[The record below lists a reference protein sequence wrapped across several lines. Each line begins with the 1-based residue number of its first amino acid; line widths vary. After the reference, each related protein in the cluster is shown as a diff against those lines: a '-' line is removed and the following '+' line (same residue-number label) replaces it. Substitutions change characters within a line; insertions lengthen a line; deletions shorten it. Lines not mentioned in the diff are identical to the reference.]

1 MLTPKLR
8 NVSKIPPPYPL
19 GKFPA
24 NFIFN
29 VGKEIVYLLCTK
41 AEVSLEGAQRERIFA
56 KATGAAWKPS
66 NVGLDDV
73 VLGNCAWSAK
83 TVKGTLSQKRVRLIR
98 GRNSPSYS
106 FNEGVIN
113 RKADP
118 VRIGHEVIAIWNARV
133 ESIRS
138 RFPHMRTVV
147 LIKSE
152 DLRTLRIFEVD
163 TKRYDAEL
171 YDWSWNKRG
180 NLEGHREGEHCFTWQ
195 PHGSQFTIIE
205 NIPDACIDF
214 RIKAVP
220 KLDEEQVLNTIG
232 FDSSWIT
239 LINEENT

>member
-1 MLTPKLR
+1 
-8 NVSKIPPPYPL
+8 
-19 GKFPA
+19 
-24 NFIFN
+24 
-29 VGKEIVYLLCTK
+29 
-41 AEVSLEGAQRERIFA
+41 
-56 KATGAAWKPS
+56 
-66 NVGLDDV
+66 
-73 VLGNCAWSAK
+73 
-83 TVKGTLSQKRVRLIR
+83 
-98 GRNSPSYS
+98 
-106 FNEGVIN
+106 
-113 RKADP
+113 
-118 VRIGHEVIAIWNARV
+118 
-133 ESIRS
+133 
-138 RFPHMRTVV
+138 MRTVV